1 MTALHAPTPPPGRNL
16 ELTAGIGLAGALLG
30 GLSVTV
36 GLGPAGWVAGGG
48 VAAATA
54 LLLGRGLAASGA
66 PSLGP
71 ANAVTYARSLV
82 VAAVTALAAVGSTT
96 PALVVLAVLAL
107 ALDGVDGMVARRTSS
122 ASALGARFDMEV
134 DAFLILVLSLH
145 VGRTLGVWVI
155 AIGAAR
161 YAFVASGWLLPWMRA
176 RLPFRY
182 WRKVVAASQGVVLT
196 LAAAMV
202 LPTAVAV
209 LALLIALALVWVE
222 LAVGV
227 FGTPFAGS

>member
-107 ALDGVDGMVARRTSS
+107 ALDGVDGLVARKTSS

-134 DAFLILVLSLH
+134 DAFLLLVLSVVAARGTGL
-145 VGRTLGVWVI
+145 WVL
-155 AIGAAR
+155 AIGLMR
-161 YAFVASGWLLPWMRA
+161 YAFVAAGALMPWLTAPLPPR
-176 RLPFRY
+176 FS
-182 WRKVVAASQGVVLT
+182 RKVVAAAQGVALVAAVSGVLPPAVPAVA
-196 LAAAMV
+196 LAASLAA
-202 LPTAVAV
+202 LCWSFGRDVA
-209 LALLIALALVWVE
+209 W
-222 LAVGV
+222 LAVRR
-227 FGTPFAGS
+227 